1 MYSIWKIKNR
11 NVVLAIAMILVLLV
25 GAIDLKTSTEF
36 SSTIFYLIPIGL
48 LALYRNTKVMAIMI
62 CALFAS
68 LLWIYAEYNSIKY
81 SSLFYPMWNGFV
93 KITIF
98 NTVGLLLYYL
108 KEKQR
113 KLTSVN
119 KYLLASNEEKN
130 TFVGIAVHDLR
141 NPISGIYS
149 LSDLLL
155 TNNKDKLDPEIVEGL
170 DYIKTLSNNTLTI
183 IQDLLNVSRLES
195 GKVELKVKSEDYISF
210 IKQQITL
217 NQLTARQKGIKIFF
231 HPDLENLVADF
242 DRNHMKEVI
251 GNLLSNA
258 IKYSNPNTEIT
269 VNTSVTA
276 DGDIFTEVIDK
287 GIGIPEEEQKKL
299 FRYFQTASTQPT
311 NGEQSTGL
319 GLAIAKQII
328 SLHEGKIGVKSVP
341 GLGSAFFYTFPQ
353 HFRKPQS
360 VK

>member
-1 MYSIWKIKNR
+1 MYSLWKIKNR
-11 NVVLAIAMILVLLV
+11 TVVLAIALVLVFLV
-25 GAIDLKTSTEF
+25 GVLDQVTSKEF
-36 SSTIFYLIPIGL
+36 SSTIFYLIPITL
-48 LALYRNTKVMAIMI
+48 LALYRNTKVSAIII
-62 CALFAS
+62 CAFVAS
-68 LLWIYAEYNSIKY
+68 LLWVYGETNSTKY
-81 SSLFYPMWNGFV
+81 TSLFYPTWNGFV
-93 KITIF
+93 KLTIF

-113 KLTSVN
+113 KLSSVN

-130 TFVGIAVHDLR
+130 TFVGIAAHDLR

-155 TNNKDKLDPEIVEGL
+155 TNNKDKLDPEMAEGL
-170 DYIKTLSNNTLTI
+170 NYIKTLSNNTLTI

-195 GKVELKVKSEDYISF
+195 GKIELKIKSEDYISF

-217 NQLTARQKGIKIFF
+217 NQLVARQKSIKIHFRTKG
-231 HPDLENLVADF
+231 ENLVADF
-242 DRNHMKEVI
+242 DKNHMKEVI

-269 VNTSVTA
+269 VNTSLTA
-276 DGDIFTEVIDK
+276 DGNILTEVIDK
-287 GIGIPEEEQKKL
+287 GKGIPEEEQMKL

-328 SLHEGKIGVKSVP
+328 SLHNGKIGVKSAP
-341 GLGSAFFYTFPQ
+341 GLGSTFYYTFPQ
-353 HFRKPQS
+353 HNDKLQQT
-360 VK
+360 K